1 MERPVNSS
9 TKTALANIVWRHQ
22 RAWRHVTPGK
32 LARLSPCEDRHRLR
46 PPLVQKDHTMKQRI
60 ELPDHLFT
68 VEETAKLINASSKT
82 IYRRIRTGELPAY
95 RDGRIL
101 RIHPNDLA
109 RYIAAHRSR

>member
-1 MERPVNSS
+1 MTDRKPLPMRRP
-9 TKTALANIVWRHQ
+9 
-22 RAWRHVTPGK
+22 TPH
-32 LARLSPCEDRHRLR
+32 ASPTCSEGPYHGAE
-46 PPLVQKDHTMKQRI
+46 I

-109 RYIAAHRSR
+109 RYIAARRSR